1 MTGYRLKRDTVDIAP
16 IASTGTITSVSR
28 PHTGHTETMNLE
40 ARKWL
45 PFSLTGSTV
54 IRIQLHTLQKSYIG
68 MGKSTSGGGNATT
81 LNINLSS
88 SRRNFA
94 RERSDEDK
102 NRLAIKLL
110 LYQNSHSGS
119 HYSSGQAG
127 ESGGS
132 CVHGSSGVPVGVVEG
147 RVEDHGVHHTPSR
160 NTQQQ
165 NTAQQQVPTTTNA
178 VSRSG
183 NFGN

>member
-1 MTGYRLKRDTVDIAP
+1 MTGYRLKRETVDIAP

-45 PFSLTGSTV
+45 PFSLTGVDRHNNSTTYTSE
-54 IRIQLHTLQKSYIG
+54 ILYRD
-68 MGKSTSGGGNATT
+68 GKSTSGGGNTTT
-81 LNINLSS
+81 LNISLSS

-110 LYQNSHSGS
+110 LYQYSHI
-119 HYSSGQAG
+119 
-127 ESGGS
+127 
-132 CVHGSSGVPVGVVEG
+132 
-147 RVEDHGVHHTPSR
+147 
-160 NTQQQ
+160 
-165 NTAQQQVPTTTNA
+165 
-178 VSRSG
+178 
-183 NFGN
+183 